1 MTQTAFD
8 DFDLISSYQITA
20 GKTKNETSP
29 SNKSVVSRPYT
40 AGKLIIYDKPYFL
53 VLKMAL
59 KMRINAMPPTH
70 IKSKISG
77 VIWLSACIIVNR
89 YPLIVLKG
97 VQQKYNIVSDVARA
111 QASNN

>member
-40 AGKLIIYDKPYFL
+40 AGKLIIYDKPYFF

-59 KMRINAMPPTH
+59 KMRINAMPPAH
-70 IKSKISG
+70 IKSRISG
-77 VIWLSACIIVNR
+77 VIWLSACIPLIVNR
-89 YPLIVLKG
+89 YPLNRVEGL
-97 VQQKYNIVSDVARA
+97 Q
-111 QASNN
+111 